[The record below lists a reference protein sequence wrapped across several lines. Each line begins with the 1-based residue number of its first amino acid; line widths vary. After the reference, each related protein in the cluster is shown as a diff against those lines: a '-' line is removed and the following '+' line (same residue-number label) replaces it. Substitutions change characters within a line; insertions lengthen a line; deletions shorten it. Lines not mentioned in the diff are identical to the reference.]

1 MPQET
6 VRDKINLAIKAHL
19 AGGMPRIGEEFALT
33 DDIISS
39 ISKLILEA
47 VGSDKDMSKE
57 NSHDCLYR
65 LPLLDGQKMPEREYI
80 NYDQRR
86 GYNQAKAEIREAL
99 RKVGIE

>member
-47 VGSDKDMSKE
+47 VGED
-57 NSHDCLYR
+57 
-65 LPLLDGQKMPEREYI
+65 RECGYDSYI
-80 NYDQRR
+80 S

-99 RKVGIE
+99 RKIGVE

>member
-1 MPQET
+1 MPTTIREAT
-6 VRDKINLAIKAHL
+6 
-19 AGGMPRIGEEFALT
+19 EELLLSNRTNGDVDNFIA
-33 DDIISS
+33 D

-65 LPLLDGQKMPEREYI
+65 PPLLDGQKMPEREYI

-86 GYNQAKAEIREAL
+86 GYNQAKTEIRSEL
-99 RKVGIE
+99 RKVGVE